1 MSLLPLGIERD
12 YITILRH
19 LRPPQPSASTL
30 WWMLAAVVGAASLF
44 AAFEIVSRVRR
55 LRKASK
61 ASYEDFNQLALVC
74 QLSPEEVKLLRQ
86 LTAICKVRYPDRF
99 FTSFE
104 LFNTCLEEYG
114 PDASG
119 PLTEAD
125 VKGLRIIRN
134 KIFFGER
141 SKMPP
146 VKSTRELK
154 PNQRLHLKRIDNGK
168 VFMAP
173 VIEAGMSGLL
183 VATPRVQGKYIEIK
197 PGERFEIYFWRDRDA
212 SYHFESIA
220 IGQSGAHFVITI
232 FKHVEDVERTQRREF
247 HRIETLLP
255 VLATPITREE
265 LDKVTREQERA
276 DMGHP
281 GIRAHVVNL
290 SGAGMAL
297 VTKVPLKPNDLV
309 YLELATDEENG
320 PVPLIGKILSVSDRK
335 LTAEYVTHAEFV
347 GLSAD
352 MQERLFRFI
361 YSQMP
366 EGTLPV
372 R

>member
-1 MSLLPLGIERD
+1 MSLLLLAIERD
-12 YITILRH
+12 YVTILRY

-30 WWMLAAVVGAASLF
+30 WWMLAAVIGLVFLF
-44 AAFEIVSRVRR
+44 AAFEVVSRH
-55 LRKASK
+55 LRVSK
-61 ASYEDFNQLALVC
+61 ATRASFDDFNQLALVC
-74 QLSPEEVKLLRQ
+74 QLSSEEVKLLRH
-86 LTAICKVRYPDRF
+86 LTAICDVRYPDRF

-104 LFNTCLEEYG
+104 LFNTCLEEHG

-141 SKMPP
+141 SRMPP

-154 PNQRLHLKRIDNGK
+154 PNQRLHLKRIANGK

-173 VIEAGMSGLL
+173 VIEAGASGLL

-212 SYHFESIA
+212 SYHFESEA

-255 VLATPITREE
+255 VLATPVTREE
-265 LDKVTREQERA
+265 LDRVAGDKGLSETA
-276 DMGHP
+276 HP
-281 GIRAHVVNL
+281 GLRAHVVDL
-290 SGAGMAL
+290 SGAGLAL
-297 VTKVPLKPNDLV
+297 VTQVQLKPNDLV

-320 PVPLIGKILSVSDRK
+320 TIPLIGKILSVSERK
-335 LTAEYVTHAEFV
+335 LTGEYVMHAEFV

-361 YSQMP
+361 YSRTSK
-366 EGTLPV
+366 GTPV
-372 R
+372 